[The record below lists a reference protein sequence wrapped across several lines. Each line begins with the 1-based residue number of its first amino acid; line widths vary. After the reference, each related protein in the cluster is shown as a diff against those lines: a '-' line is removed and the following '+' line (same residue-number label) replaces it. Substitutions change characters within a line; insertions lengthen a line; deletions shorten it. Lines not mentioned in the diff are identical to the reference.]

1 MADTDK
7 KRGKFREL
15 AENRTDKALE
25 AIERIGNL
33 SNTQLYAWDEAEV
46 KRILK
51 ALRDEVGKVEARFQ
65 GPNARRRAR
74 FKL

>member
-51 ALRDEVGKVEARFQ
+51 AVRRQRQWHRFEVVI
-65 GPNARRRAR
+65 
-74 FKL
+74 